1 MPTLTAKQ
9 IHRDSRKMLG
19 RSPEVIKSFNETLPR
34 SSDRLRQAVRVFNGI
49 HASPAYQRRA
59 SFTAHVHAF
68 NVSTDARSILHDL
81 RTSFTVLG
89 RFSSGD
95 GRRLF
100 RARYEIPPD
109 GSRRMRN
116 FVHMLCE
123 PLQRNS
129 SKFAIKSL
137 YRAFFS
143 ESLSF
148 RLWSYEWRNFVNFSG
163 KESSNFCKEM

>member
-1 MPTLTAKQ
+1 MFLSETTKREARVYATFQRNATFFSSLETFTFNMPTLTAKQ

-109 GSRRMRN
+109 WLVTDEELHAVWT
-116 FVHMLCE
+116 FTKKLIEIC
-123 PLQRNS
+123 
-129 SKFAIKSL
+129 
-137 YRAFFS
+137 Y
-143 ESLSF
+143 
-148 RLWSYEWRNFVNFSG
+148 
-163 KESSNFCKEM
+163 